1 MTTDQEI
8 VEKCLKEGNE
18 HFSELVKRHSN
29 YIYGFMMRL
38 TAGNEMFSEDLTQS
52 TFLRAISYLK
62 SYDPSKEFRS
72 WLATIAINCFRTEF
86 KKNSKYNLEEN
97 MEHVAS
103 DDKSSSD
110 RDFYKII
117 SILSTEERT
126 ILTMKYIY
134 DYKNADIAK
143 VLNMNLNTVK
153 SVIKRSV
160 DKLK

>member
-1 MTTDQEI
+1 
-8 VEKCLKEGNE
+8 
-18 HFSELVKRHSN
+18 
-29 YIYGFMMRL
+29 
-38 TAGNEMFSEDLTQS
+38 
-52 TFLRAISYLK
+52 
-62 SYDPSKEFRS
+62 
-72 WLATIAINCFRTEF
+72 
-86 KKNSKYNLEEN
+86 

-126 ILTMKYIY
+126 ILTLKYIY

-143 VLNMNLNTVK
+143 VLDMNLNTVK